1 MAMNNYLYQMVKS
14 AMKIKYL
21 AYLIAALSATTLTA
35 CGGDDNDSSN
45 NDDGGSQ
52 IADRDSDTIADASDN
67 CPDDANTDQK
77 DSDANGK
84 GDACDA
90 LPTQYVFTSQFDGF
104 EGNSTVSYSGQTA
117 RQVLIADLTSAVKA
131 LTEDNSKTA
140 DDVKSNLMFYVSG
153 DVDGANYNY
162 SVDGQTVSPGPTY
175 GDISTG
181 KNLSGKIAGGNGT
194 GGGETGTLL
203 SGGFFGWEEGM
214 DESPLPIELLENYIT
229 DVATLAT
236 DGVSVSIDTAS
247 GSVNVDDVTVDQY
260 GRDYDQLIQKFA
272 LGAVAFSQGTA
283 DYLKTDFA
291 NSNAQTEGKAYS
303 TSEHKWD
310 EAFGYFGAARDYN
323 DYTDL
328 EIRAKSGRPEYASGY
343 HDTNGDGLIDLR
355 AEINLANSTNCAKR
369 DVGSADNTAAT
380 DFTKEAF
387 DAFLLGRRILNNAA
401 GGTLT
406 DAQQTIL
413 DEQIETA
420 AVTWEK
426 CVAAT
431 VVHYINDVTGDM
443 DNFTAENK
451 FANASNFTDLAKH
464 WSEMKGFA
472 LGLQFS
478 PYSPFRSGKV
488 ADIDVDDLK
497 EVLSLMGD
505 APVLADGTQMGA
517 AFSGGVDQYKA
528 DLLKARDILQKA
540 YEFDET
546 NTANW

>member
-1 MAMNNYLYQMVKS
+1 
-14 AMKIKYL
+14 MKLKYL
-21 AYLIAALSATTLTA
+21 AYVIAALSAGTLTA
-35 CGGDDNDSSN
+35 CGSDDSSSSSN
-45 NDDGGSQ
+45 NNSQ
-52 IADRDSDTIADASDN
+52 VADKDSDTIADASDN
-67 CPDDANTDQK
+67 CPDTANQDQK

-90 LPTQYVFTSQFDGF
+90 LPTQYTFTSQFDGF

-117 RQVLIADLTSAVKA
+117 RQVMIADLTSAVKA

-343 HDTNGDGLIDLR
+343 HDTDGDGLIDLR

-431 VVHYINDVTGDM
+431 VVYYINDVTGDM